1 MLPSY
6 PILTNIGD
14 DETAAP
20 PEGILL
26 WVGLSPLC
34 VFITKSSIISI
45 YHIYAISNAISGVYN
60 HEAVPYELRGVKMF
74 NSAFWVEADSHSSN
88 EETAK
93 YDEVRKEEEKE
104 EGVSNEVKEEDG
116 PPPLPTTCCMSGCAN
131 CVWLDYAD
139 AMVAHYSAR
148 GQGVALEDLLSTV
161 RSNVEDPM
169 VKTFIE
175 MELKSKYKR
184 MRH

>member
-93 YDEVRKEEEKE
+93 YDEVRKEEGRKKSIRTWGKVGHKKFGTEKRRLNARLLISPSQCE
-104 EGVSNEVKEEDG
+104 VSSLVKDPGVEHVSFSRAE
-116 PPPLPTTCCMSGCAN
+116 
-131 CVWLDYAD
+131 
-139 AMVAHYSAR
+139 
-148 GQGVALEDLLSTV
+148 
-161 RSNVEDPM
+161 
-169 VKTFIE
+169 
-175 MELKSKYKR
+175 
-184 MRH
+184 